1 MRVNAPQTDP
11 FDQTTYQVR
20 LEWGD
25 AGVDAVATHA
35 DVVVLVDAVQFTT
48 AVVVAAERGIAV
60 APWWGEG
67 AEERAA
73 ELGARLVASPST
85 AALAEEPEGEE
96 GRVVVLPAINGSRLA
111 HGLADSPARVVAASL
126 RNRSAV
132 ARYIHAVQEERQA
145 RTSGAIIAAGEQWP
159 DGTLRVSVEDQL
171 TAGAVVDAL
180 MELGIDH
187 TSPEAAVA
195 AAAYTGLGRAA
206 HHLISATGSARELAA
221 DGRRAD
227 VAFATKAD
235 VTDLVPVL
243 QDGVFRA

>member
-1 MRVNAPQTDP
+1 MNAPQTDP

-25 AGVDAVATHA
+25 AGVEAVAAHA

-48 AVVVAAERGIAV
+48 AVVVAAERGIAA
-60 APWWGEG
+60 APWWGDG
-67 AEERAA
+67 AEARAA
-73 ELGARLVASPST
+73 ELGAELADRPST
-85 AALAEEPEGEE
+85 AALAEQSAGD
-96 GRVVVLPAINGSRLA
+96 GDRIIVLPTINGSRIA
-111 HGLADSPARVVAASL
+111 HGLSHSPARVVAASL

-132 ARYIHAVQEERQA
+132 ARYVHTVQEERQA
-145 RTSGAIIAAGEQWP
+145 RTSVAIIAAGEQWP
-159 DGTLRVSVEDQL
+159 DGSLRVSVEDQL

-235 VTDLVPVL
+235 VTDVVPVL
-243 QDGVFRA
+243 QGGVFRA

>member
-1 MRVNAPQTDP
+1 MNAPQTDP

-20 LEWGD
+20 LEWGG
-25 AGVDAVATHA
+25 AGVGAVAAHA

-60 APWWGEG
+60 APWWGDG
-67 AEERAA
+67 AAERAA
-73 ELGARLVASPST
+73 ELGAELVARPST
-85 AALAEEPEGEE
+85 AALAAEPAAGDD
-96 GRVVVLPAINGSRLA
+96 RVVVLPTINGSRLA
-111 HGLADSPARVVAASL
+111 HLLADSPARVIAASL
-126 RNRSAV
+126 RNRTAV
-132 ARYIHAVQEERQA
+132 ARHIHAYQEERGA
-145 RTSGAIIAAGEQWP
+145 RTSVAIIAAGEQWP
-159 DGTLRVSVEDQL
+159 DGSLRVSVEDQL

-195 AAAYTGLGRAA
+195 SAAYTGLGRAA
-206 HHLISATGSARELAA
+206 HHLISATGSARELTA

-243 QDGVFRA
+243 QGGVFRV

>member
-1 MRVNAPQTDP
+1 MSAPQTDP

-25 AGVDAVATHA
+25 AGVDAVAAHA
-35 DVVVLVDAVQFTT
+35 DVVVIVDAVQFST

-67 AEERAA
+67 AEARAA
-73 ELGARLVASPST
+73 ELGAELADRPST
-85 AALAEEPEGEE
+85 AALAAEPPADGD
-96 GRVVVLPAINGSRLA
+96 RIVVVPSVNGSRLA
-111 HGLADSPARVVAASL
+111 QRLADSPARVIAASL
-126 RNRSAV
+126 RNRAAV
-132 ARYIHAVQEERQA
+132 ARYIHAYQEERQA
-145 RTSGAIIAAGEQWP
+145 RTSIAIVAAGEQWP
-159 DGTLRVSVEDQL
+159 DGSLRVSVEDQL

-195 AAAYTGLGRAA
+195 SAAYTGLGRAA

-227 VAFATKAD
+227 VAFATKVD
-235 VTDLVPVL
+235 VTRVVPVL
-243 QDGVFRA
+243 QHGVFRA